1 MMDWNI
7 IPEPTRQEV
16 IALRELKE
24 AIAEMRRLQKE
35 YFRYRDQDTL
45 VASKTAERKVDE
57 KLKAMEAEECSPSL
71 PL

>member
-1 MMDWNI
+1 MDWTI
-7 IPEPTRQEV
+7 IPEPIRREV

-45 VASKTAERKVDE
+45 TASKSAERKVDTL
-57 KLKAMEAEECSPSL
+57 LKAMEEEECSPSL

>member
-1 MMDWNI
+1 MDWNI

-24 AIAEMRRLQKE
+24 AVIEMRRLQKE
-35 YFRYRDQDTL
+35 FFRFHYHETL
-45 VASKTAERKVDE
+45 IKSRTAERKVDE
-57 KLKAMEAEECSPSL
+57 KLKAMEAEKCEPSL